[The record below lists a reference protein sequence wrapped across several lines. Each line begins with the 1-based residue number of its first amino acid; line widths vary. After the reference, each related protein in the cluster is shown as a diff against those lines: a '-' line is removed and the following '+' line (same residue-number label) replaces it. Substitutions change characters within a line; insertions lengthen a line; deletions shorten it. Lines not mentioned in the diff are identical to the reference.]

1 MCRKRFTS
9 RKKRHEERKA
19 YMLTSHGILLSLTYH
34 IILKGGW
41 YRIRDPQE
49 VLLTETRPAE
59 GLEGVKTK
67 LASVDTIPVSS
78 TVVRYC
84 R

>member
-1 MCRKRFTS
+1 MCRKRFAD
-9 RKKRHEERKA
+9 RKKRHEEHKA
-19 YMLTSHGILLSLTYH
+19 YVLASHRTLLSPTYH

-49 VLLTETRPAE
+49 VLLTETGPIE
-59 GLEGVKTK
+59 GLEGVNTK
-67 LASVDTIPVSS
+67 LTSVDTIPVSS